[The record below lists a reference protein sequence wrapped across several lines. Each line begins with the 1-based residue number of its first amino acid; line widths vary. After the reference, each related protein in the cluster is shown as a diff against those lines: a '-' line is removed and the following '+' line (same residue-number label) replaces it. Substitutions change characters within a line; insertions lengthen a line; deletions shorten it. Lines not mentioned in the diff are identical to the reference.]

1 MTAQETLS
9 LLYLAKSLYPRDK
22 SLDKPRQELV
32 SMAKAWTELLRDIPF
47 EQGKAAVA
55 AHAMSSPYAP
65 AISEIRAY
73 ARRLSAPEPL
83 GADEAWALAI
93 RAVRKF
99 GDRPY
104 KYVATGKYPREMA
117 QESLPP
123 EVWRV
128 VDLMGYP
135 SMCRSE
141 HPDTLRARFIET
153 WERQQKRQRERETL
167 LPFLPEKLRG
177 TMLAIEGGEGGAE
190 GADEDR
196 N

>member
-1 MTAQETLS
+1 MNGQEVLA
-9 LLYLAKSLYPRDK
+9 LLYMEKRLFPREKSLAVPPD
-22 SLDKPRQELV
+22 EL
-32 SMAKAWTELLRDIPF
+32 MGIAEAQAELLQDIPF

-141 HPDTLRARFIET
+141 HPDVLRTRFIET

>member
-1 MTAQETLS
+1 MNGQEVLA
-9 LLYLAKSLYPRDK
+9 LLYMEKRLFPREKSLAVPPD
-22 SLDKPRQELV
+22 EL
-32 SMAKAWTELLRDIPF
+32 MGIAEAQAELLQDIPF

-123 EVWRV
+123 EV
-128 VDLMGYP
+128 Y
-135 SMCRSE
+135 S
-141 HPDTLRARFIET
+141 T
-153 WERQQKRQRERETL
+153 
-167 LPFLPEKLRG
+167 
-177 TMLAIEGGEGGAE
+177 
-190 GADEDR
+190 
-196 N
+196 